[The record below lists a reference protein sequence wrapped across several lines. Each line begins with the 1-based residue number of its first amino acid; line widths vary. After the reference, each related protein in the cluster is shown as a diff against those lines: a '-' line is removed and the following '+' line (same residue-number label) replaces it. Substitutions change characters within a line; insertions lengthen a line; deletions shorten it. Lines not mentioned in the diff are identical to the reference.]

1 MSLSLLKKTLPADDK
16 PLEDLPKKRQRTFEE
31 RYESLIQKDID
42 SRLLRPVKP
51 KSRKS
56 QKLSDPKTFTPLLT
70 KIESRIPKTQE
81 NPLSHNLQVLKSRKL
96 PSKYISLLQKRT

>member
-16 PLEDLPKKRQRTFEE
+16 LLEELPKKRQRTFEE

-42 SRLLRPVKP
+42 SRILRQVKP
-51 KSRKS
+51 KAKKP
-56 QKLSDPKTFTPLLT
+56 QKPSNPKTFIPLLT
-70 KIESRIPKTQE
+70 KIESEIPETQE
-81 NPLSHNLQVLKSRKL
+81 DPLSHNLQVLKSRKL